1 MGSLGFIIFFG
12 LMGGIAVGLQ
22 GPLASLMSQ
31 KIGVL
36 ESVFYIHLGGTIAAL
51 IPLIFYG
58 GRDLSRWNELP
69 WYVLGAGALGLVV
82 ISAFS
87 FMVPRIGV
95 APSTVLIVA
104 GQLFVGVILDH
115 YGDVLYKLGRV
126 DDAVDYWIKA
136 KQYDVDS
143 ELIDK
148 KIADRKLYE

>member
-1 MGSLGFIIFFG
+1 MAASTNRMGSLGFIIFIG
-12 LMGGIAVGLQ
+12 LIGGIAVGVQ

-31 KIGVL
+31 RIGVL
-36 ESVFYIHLGGTIAAL
+36 ESVFYVHLGGTFAAL

-58 GRDLSRWNELP
+58 GRNLSRWNTLP

-82 ISAFS
+82 ISAMS

-115 YGDVLYKLGRV
+115 YGLLG
-126 DDAVDYWIKA
+126 
-136 KQYDVDS
+136 VDS
-143 ELIDK
+143 RSLDSTRILGLLLVFVGVWLTVK
-148 KIADRKLYE
+148 